1 MSAVLRPP
9 CGPDAGPDPAAGLLH
24 RAMVAADLAGVL
36 AIETAAY
43 SHPWSRANF
52 IDSLAAGYTAELRV
66 DAGGSV
72 LGYFVA
78 LPGFDESH
86 LLNLTVA
93 PARQRAGHGQALLR
107 RVLMLARQRGDQA
120 LWLEVRP
127 SNRAALALYQRFGFA
142 QVGCR
147 RNYYPAP
154 DQRREDAL
162 VLRKALGGGGD
173 ALV

>member
-1 MSAVLRPP
+1 MSALLRPP
-9 CGPDAGPDPAAGLLH
+9 PGPGPDPAAGLLY
-24 RAMVAADLAGVL
+24 RPMAAADLASVV
-36 AIETAAY
+36 AIETVAY

-52 IDSLAAGYTAELRV
+52 IDSLAAGYSAELRV
-66 DAGGSV
+66 QAGGGV
-72 LGYFVA
+72 VGYFVA
-78 LPGFDESH
+78 LPGFEESH

-93 PARQRAGHGQALLR
+93 PAWQRAGHGQALLR
-107 RVLMLARQRGDQA
+107 RVMHLARQRGDQS

-127 SNRAALALYQRFGFA
+127 SNLAARALYQRLGFA

-154 DQRREDAL
+154 EQRREDAL
-162 VLRKALGGGGD
+162 VLRKALGEGSD

>member
-1 MSAVLRPP
+1 MSAVL
-9 CGPDAGPDPAAGLLH
+9 CTNADAHPEPEWLH
-24 RAMVAADLAGVL
+24 RPMAVADLASVL
-36 AIETAAY
+36 ALETAAY
-43 SHPWSRANF
+43 SHPWSKANF
-52 IDSLAAGYTAELRV
+52 IDSLAAGYSTELRFLA
-66 DAGGSV
+66 DGSLV
-72 LGYFVA
+72 GYFVA
-78 LPGFDESH
+78 LPGFEESH

-93 PARQRAGHGQALLR
+93 PAWQRAGHGQALLR
-107 RVLMLARQRGDQA
+107 RWAALARQRGDQA

-127 SNRAALALYQRFGFA
+127 SNLAARALYQRFGFA

-162 VLRKALGGGGD
+162 VLRKALNGGPG

>member
-9 CGPDAGPDPAAGLLH
+9 SEPDPGPAAGLLH
-24 RAMVAADLAGVL
+24 RPMAVADLASVL
-36 AIETAAY
+36 AIEKAAY

-52 IDSLAAGYTAELRV
+52 IDSLAAGYSAELGWL
-66 DAGGSV
+66 AGGALV
-72 LGYFVA
+72 GYFVA
-78 LPGFDESH
+78 LPGFEESH
-86 LLNLTVA
+86 LLNVTVA
-93 PARQRAGHGQALLR
+93 PAWQRAGHGQALLR
-107 RVLMLARQRGDQA
+107 RWMHLARQRGDKS

-127 SNRAALALYQRFGFA
+127 SNLAARALYQRLGFA

-154 DQRREDAL
+154 DERREDAL
-162 VLRKALGGGGD
+162 VLRKALGGDAD

>member
-9 CGPDAGPDPAAGLLH
+9 ADAWPGPAAGPLH
-24 RAMVAADLAGVL
+24 RPMAVADLGSVL
-36 AIETAAY
+36 AVEAAAY

-52 IDSLAAGYTAELRV
+52 IDSLAAGYTAELRLQ
-66 DAGGSV
+66 AGSGLV
-72 LGYFVA
+72 GYFVV
-78 LPGFDESH
+78 LPGFEESH

-93 PARQRAGHGQALLR
+93 PAWQRAGHGQALLAR
-107 RVLMLARQRGDQA
+107 LMHLARQRGDQA

-127 SNRAALALYQRFGFA
+127 SNGAARALYQRCGFA

-147 RNYYPAP
+147 RNYYPA
-154 DQRREDAL
+154 QNERREDAL
-162 VLRKALGGGGD
+162 VLRKALGGGAD

>member
-1 MSAVLRPP
+1 MSAVLCANADANPAPEWQHRPM
-9 CGPDAGPDPAAGLLH
+9 A
-24 RAMVAADLAGVL
+24 VADLARVL

-43 SHPWSRANF
+43 SHPWSKANF
-52 IDSLAAGYTAELRV
+52 IDSLAAGYSAELRLQA
-66 DAGGSV
+66 DGGLV
-72 LGYFVA
+72 GYFVA
-78 LPGFDESH
+78 LPGFEESH

-93 PARQRAGHGQALLR
+93 PAWQRAGHGQALLR
-107 RVLMLARQRGDQA
+107 RWAALARQRGDQA

-127 SNRAALALYQRFGFA
+127 SNLAARALYQRFGFA

-162 VLRKALGGGGD
+162 VLRKALNGGPG